1 MIRKGI
7 GRLERSIKEGC
18 PVISYKVP
26 DHNFYMSKIKQNRL
40 IMQNQGN
47 IFDLMKEKYY
57 LCTRINKI
65 IQVYDKR
72 RNYRRSGKLHK
83 WMIRERDW

>member
-1 MIRKGI
+1 MEG
-7 GRLERSIKEGC
+7 SIKEGC
-18 PVISYKVP
+18 PIISYKVP
-26 DHNFYMSKIKQNRL
+26 DHNFYISKIKQNSL
-40 IMQNQGN
+40 ITQNQGN

-57 LCTRINKI
+57 LWTRINQI

-83 WMIRERDW
+83 WMIREKDW